1 VSRPTV
7 VVVGASLAG
16 LNAVEG
22 MRDAGFGG
30 RIVVVGA
37 EDRLPYDRP
46 PLSKDVL
53 AGAMPAERTA
63 LRDAA
68 HIDSLDAE
76 WELGRRAT
84 GLDVGARRLAL
95 DDGRSLTFDGLVIAT
110 GAAPRRLPNQP
121 DLAGVHVLRTL
132 DDALALS
139 AGLDDTPRVAVVGA
153 GFIGS
158 EVAATARGR
167 GCDVTV
173 IEVAPV
179 PLAHVLG
186 DEMGRAVSQLHRDHG
201 VNLRLGVGVEA
212 FEGDGRV
219 ERVRL
224 ADGSAVDADVVVVGI
239 GVEPETAWLEGS
251 GLTLDNG
258 VVCDAMCVAAERVV
272 AAGDVARW
280 PNAVFDE
287 VMRVEHW
294 DNAISQG
301 RHAAENLVR
310 MMAGD
315 DGAPYAPVPWFWSD
329 QYDAKI
335 QYAGRGA
342 PTDEVTVI
350 TGSVEERQFAAVYS
364 RAGRVVGVL
373 GIDKPRPVALLR
385 RKIADGVTV
394 DEAKEL
400 AL

>member
-1 VSRPTV
+1 MSRPTV
-7 VVVGASLAG
+7 LVVGASLAG

-22 MRDAGFGG
+22 MRDAGFDG
-30 RIVVVGA
+30 RVLVVGA
-37 EDRLPYDRP
+37 EPDLPYDRP

-53 AGAMPAERTA
+53 AGTMPAERTA

-68 HIDSLDAE
+68 HIESLEVE
-76 WELGRRAT
+76 WELGHRAT
-84 GLDVGARRLAL
+84 ALDVGGRRLSL
-95 DDGRSLTFDGLVIAT
+95 DDGRTLDFDGLVIAT

-121 DLAGVHVLRTL
+121 DLAGIHVLRSL
-132 DDALALS
+132 DDSVALS
-139 AGLDDTPRVAVVGA
+139 ADLEGSPRVAVVGA

-167 GCDVTV
+167 GCEVTI
-173 IEVAPV
+173 IEVAAV

-186 DEMGRAVSQLHRDHG
+186 EEMGRAVSALHGDHG
-201 VNLRLGVGVEA
+201 VDVRLGVGVEG
-212 FEGDGRV
+212 FEGGRRV
-219 ERVRL
+219 EGVRL
-224 ADGSAVDADVVVVGI
+224 ADGSAVAADVVVVGI
-239 GVEPETAWLEGS
+239 GVAPETAWLEGS

-258 VVCDAMCVAAERVV
+258 VLCDARCVAAEGVV

-280 PNAVFDE
+280 PNAVFGE

-310 MMAGD
+310 LMAGD
-315 DGAPYAPVPWFWSD
+315 DGTPYAPVPWFWSD

-342 PTDEVTVI
+342 PTDEVTVLS
-350 TGSVEERQFAAVYS
+350 GSVEERQFAAVYS
-364 RAGRVVGVL
+364 RDGRVVGVL

-385 RKIADGVTV
+385 RRIADGVTV